1 MIFGLVVALRLGL
14 SAEPVSLE
22 NDSNSLSR
30 LHLRSSRAIASPVTI
45 GSVVLLP
52 ADYVKWDAEKL
63 RIVLAHEHSHIRQGD
78 FYLQLLAALYA
89 ALFWFSPLGWWL
101 KIKLSNL
108 GEAIG
113 DHAALNQAA
122 SPASYAQLLLEFAAL
137 PRPTLIG
144 VAMARPSTLSQ
155 RIERLLND
163 STFRHAFAEGKR
175 RALLAVLIVPVAI
188 FAATALVRVEAG
200 SVGQS
205 QAASPASPAAP
216 ALPAV
221 PTAPASPSSPAVA
234 LTPGEPATPAAP
246 GTADAMGAD
255 SVLAPVSPE
264 PPPAP
269 NALILPDV
277 HVSSDMLIRP
287 DVHVQIDRALIR
299 KQAQEQIAAMKM
311 LRDARL
317 LQIEGAYGD
326 HSGYSNS
333 YSKDGE
339 SWAIVS
345 GPGEKTQFSGDWN
358 GANAEA
364 IEKARKL
371 AHGQFLWFT
380 KNGKS
385 YFIEDPE
392 TIAKIEEMRKPLE
405 DLGREEAELGRKQA
419 DLGKMQGELGKQF
432 EMAKIS
438 APDISKEMAE
448 LTSAMSKLQAQMGKE
463 INRAELAE
471 VQGKLAELQIKLGVL
486 SGGFGAP
493 GAGFGDK
500 MGKLGAEQGE
510 LGARQG
516 KLGAEQG
523 RLAGEA
529 DQKTRAIIEESLKNG
544 KAKPVQ

>member
-1 MIFGLVVALRLGL
+1 M
-14 SAEPVSLE
+14 
-22 NDSNSLSR
+22 
-30 LHLRSSRAIASPVTI
+30 
-45 GSVVLLP
+45 
-52 ADYVKWDAEKL
+52 
-63 RIVLAHEHSHIRQGD
+63 
-78 FYLQLLAALYA
+78 
-89 ALFWFSPLGWWL
+89 
-101 KIKLSNL
+101 
-108 GEAIG
+108 
-113 DHAALNQAA
+113 
-122 SPASYAQLLLEFAAL
+122 
-137 PRPTLIG
+137 
-144 VAMARPSTLSQ
+144 
-155 RIERLLND
+155 
-163 STFRHAFAEGKR
+163 
-175 RALLAVLIVPVAI
+175 
-188 FAATALVRVEAG
+188 
-200 SVGQS
+200 
-205 QAASPASPAAP
+205 
-216 ALPAV
+216 
-221 PTAPASPSSPAVA
+221 
-234 LTPGEPATPAAP
+234 
-246 GTADAMGAD
+246 
-255 SVLAPVSPE
+255 
-264 PPPAP
+264 
-269 NALILPDV
+269 LILPEV

-287 DVHVQIDRALIR
+287 DVRVIPDVHVQIDEKLIR
-299 KQAQEQIAAMKM
+299 KEVQEQIAAMKM
-311 LRDARL
+311 LRDA
-317 LQIEGAYGD
+317 QAFQMEGAYGD
-326 HSGYSNS
+326 HSGYSYS

-392 TIAKIEEMRKPLE
+392 TIAKIEEMRKPME

-432 EMAKIS
+432 ELAKIS

-529 DQKTRAIIEESLKNG
+529 DQKTRAIIDQSLQNG